1 MDKKDLLYD
10 YQRDAVDRMH
20 NGCILCGSVGSG
32 KSRTGLAYFFEL
44 NGGIFKSGDKFREMV
59 NPKDLYI
66 ITVASKRD
74 KGEWDHELIPFRMH
88 TNPELNYYKNKVVVD
103 SWNNLKKYVGVEGA
117 VFILDEQRLVGWGQW
132 TKSFLKIAR
141 KNQWF
146 MLSATPGDN
155 FSQYLPVW
163 VANGYFRNKTE
174 FNAEHVVFSQYAK
187 YPKIDR
193 YLDVRRL
200 ERLRQNVLVDMD
212 YVKRNTQH
220 HEYLYCDYDILAY
233 KAAMKTRWNPFTD
246 QPMQNAAEMCYVLR
260 KIVNLHESRESMILE
275 MMEDH
280 PKLIIFY
287 NFDDERDQLL
297 AMCHD
302 MDIEVTEW
310 TGHAHQPVPTG
321 KKWIYLCQYTAAAE
335 GWEATTTDTIIFYS
349 QNYSYKMM
357 VQAAGRIDRM
367 NTPFRDLYYY
377 HLVSNAPI
385 DRAIAKALKN
395 KKKFNEGKFVKW

>member
-1 MDKKDLLYD
+1 MDELLYD
-10 YQRDAVDRMH
+10 YQRDAVNRMH

-32 KSRTGLAYFFEL
+32 KSRTGLAYYFEL
-44 NGGIFKSGDKFREMV
+44 NGGIFKAGEEFKEMV

-74 KGEWDHELIPFRMH
+74 KGEWDSELIPFRMH
-88 TNPELNYYKNKVVVD
+88 TNPELNYYHNKVIVD
-103 SWNNLKKYVGVEGA
+103 SWNNIKKYVDVKDA

-141 KNQWF
+141 NNQWF
-146 MLSATPGDN
+146 MLSATPGDS
-155 FSQYLPVW
+155 FVQYLPVW

-174 FNAEHVVFSQYAK
+174 FNAEHVVFSHYVN

-193 YLDVRRL
+193 YLNTRKL
-200 ERLRQNVLVDMD
+200 ERLRRLVLVEMD
-212 YVKRNTQH
+212 YTKRNTQH
-220 HEYLYCDYDILAY
+220 HETLYCDYDILAY
-233 KAAMKTRWNPFTD
+233 KAARKTRWNPFTNE
-246 QPMQNAAEMCYVLR
+246 PMLNAAEMCYVLR
-260 KIVNLHESRESMILE
+260 KIVNLDESRQAMVLE
-275 MMEDH
+275 MLEDH
-280 PKLIIFY
+280 PKVIIFY
-287 NFDDERDQLL
+287 NFNDERELL
-297 AMCHD
+297 LKMCED
-302 MDIEVTEW
+302 NDICVAEW
-310 TGHAHQPVPTG
+310 TGHAHQPVPSG
-321 KKWIYLCQYTAAAE
+321 DKWIYLCQYTAAAE

-377 HLVSNAPI
+377 HLVSTAPI
-385 DRAIAKALKN
+385 DRAISRALKN